1 MLNVSEEIV
10 ITVFVLPCIP
20 FGNERISTQI
30 YVLHF
35 GEVENKCLQSSL
47 TVSTILLLKAVFIQY
62 CCNVF
67 KELKTLPI
75 PKVAL
80 L

>member
-1 MLNVSEEIV
+1 ML
-10 ITVFVLPCIP
+10 PRIP
-20 FGNERISTQI
+20 FCSKIKPTEV

-35 GEVENKCLQSSL
+35 GEVKNKCLPNSL
-47 TVSTILLLKAVFIQY
+47 TVSTILLLKAVFIE
-62 CCNVF
+62 CSSNVF
-67 KELKTLPI
+67 KELKSLPI